1 MPTKNLSWGRDPLT
15 NILDAFYVPPSSN
28 TAYRFPAGYYETDT
42 PIPLTVMYP
51 RPDSETYVN
60 AHHRVAYTA
69 MKWQCPV
76 RCLGGSNPR
85 FYEIVQAPSGVT
97 LGEFLSQ
104 DVNGNYIVDPD
115 YGLLTWTT
123 PTVGLHSIK
132 VRCTDQNGDYKVI
145 SFTVLV
151 STAKH
156 LFVAPTAR
164 GTGDGSS
171 YSNAMASATAI
182 LSSSTAPAL
191 GKVLVLC
198 GGTYTSAHAMILNK
212 TTGAG
217 SVIGYPDEV
226 AIWQNKVDMETDDCS
241 VGFVTFQ
248 GVGTN
253 DFGVVGSYDIVD
265 RIIGYYNTFNQCT
278 NTNVGGSNNQSCYGL
293 SGPNG
298 VWREY
303 VCFINNTYID
313 CDELH
318 AFDIYKV
325 DKLLSQCDT
334 WITSNDPSVA
344 TSARSVWFTKAR
356 YTKTE
361 ISFNTYDNPHVS
373 GHAAGIIAPY
383 NAAEPSGAEVDTVLS
398 VIEYNFV
405 RCASTENGIYSNG
418 AENLNSPWPSQFV
431 ITNTIRR
438 NTVINGGIGALN
450 YDYEYNLNRRTLV
463 YNNVM
468 QRSTGANMTVTPI
481 SGVADSVWFENPSM
495 LYGTSLVDAT
505 GVLNAGNSTHRGKK
519 GAQVYKP

>member
-1 MPTKNLSWGRDPLT
+1 
-15 NILDAFYVPPSSN
+15 
-28 TAYRFPAGYYETDT
+28 
-42 PIPLTVMYP
+42 
-51 RPDSETYVN
+51 
-60 AHHRVAYTA
+60 

-85 FYEIVQAPSGVT
+85 FYEIVRAPAGVT

-104 DVNGNYIVDPD
+104 DVNGDYIVDPD

-132 VRCTDQNGDYKVI
+132 VRCTDQNGDYRVI

-182 LSSSTAPAL
+182 LNSGTAPAL

-198 GGTYTSAHAMILNK
+198 GGTYTSAHNMVLDK
-212 TTGAG
+212 TTGAA

-226 AIWQNKVDMETDDCS
+226 AIWQNRVDMKTDDS
-241 VGFVTFQ
+241 SIGFVTFQ
-248 GVGTN
+248 GIGVS
-253 DFGVVGSYDIVD
+253 DFGVVYSYDKVD
-265 RIIGYYNTFNQCT
+265 RIIGYYNTFNQCI
-278 NTNVGGSNNQSCYGL
+278 NTAVGASNNQSCYGL
-293 SGPNG
+293 SRNTG
-298 VWREY
+298 VQRDY

-318 AFDIYKV
+318 ATDVYKV

-334 WITSNDPSVA
+334 WITSSDPSVA
-344 TSARSVWFTKAR
+344 TSQRSVWFPKALC
-356 YTKTE
+356 TNVE
-361 ISFNTYDNPHVS
+361 MSFNTYDNPHVS
-373 GHAAGIIAPY
+373 GRAGGVMQAYNECYATEHADAI
-383 NAAEPSGAEVDTVLS
+383 S

-405 RCASTENGIYSNG
+405 RCASTENGIFSNG
-418 AENLNSPWPSQFV
+418 AENLGSSLPSQFV

-438 NTVINGGIGALN
+438 NTIINGGIVAKN

-468 QRSTGANMTVTPI
+468 QLSTGADMTVTPI

-495 LYGTSLVDAT
+495 LYGTSLVDAS